1 MEQVTSTY
9 SLTEKALEKQV
20 KTNEEQDEKQMQALK
35 EHVKQLDN
43 VYSYKDKSLLSKKRE
58 IFKNIYKK

>member
-1 MEQVTSTY
+1 M
-9 SLTEKALEKQV
+9 K
-20 KTNEEQDEKQMQALK
+20 ALK